1 MRLHL
6 FAIFAIFALF
16 ALFAVKISLITSV
29 LYHEGLQSYLT
40 FIQVYSVSE
49 RESANEKSRR
59 WGAFVCPDCRFVFRV
74 PGDHD
79 GVGIV
84 CPSCRR
90 MLRIPVDG
98 DAVAPLMA
106 PIKKI
111 GG

>member
-1 MRLHL
+1 MRQHLSAL
-6 FAIFAIFALF
+6 FAIFA
-16 ALFAVKISLITSV
+16 VKIPSITSAHH
-29 LYHEGLQSYLT
+29 HEGLQCHLT
-40 FIQVYSVSE
+40 FSQVNGVSDT
-49 RESANEKSRR
+49 ESANEKSRR

-90 MLRIPVDG
+90 MLRIPADG